1 MVFAQGRNRP
11 ARFLTGPRRTDDIP
25 IRFLQGQDASV
36 TRGPCSIRTLNAAS
50 GLQNGRK
57 LTHSFKA
64 APRTTSS
71 GVDPGNSQRRK
82 YLNFR
87 TPIFQA
93 VLLGLLTISGASSVL
108 AQQTG
113 YSQTN
118 LVANQAGVA
127 NHTDPLL
134 SNPWGIS
141 FIPGQP
147 FWIANN
153 NGGTSTIYDAQGNTA
168 QAAVTIPVAAHNPC
182 PQGCPTGTVANT
194 QTGIFGNG
202 AFLFDT
208 EDGIIANWTGQGNA
222 VTVVDNSANGAVY
235 KGLALVTNSEGTFL
249 LAANFN
255 SGKID
260 VFDRNFNATHLVGN
274 LTDPSLPA
282 GYAPHGIRVLGNL
295 IMVAYAQQDT
305 AKHDPVTGA
314 SLGVVDGFDLE
325 GNFHGTF
332 VSGGNLNAPWG
343 IASAPATFGDLAN
356 DILIGNFGDG
366 TINAYDTQGH
376 LVGQV
381 KNSAGQLIAIPGLWD
396 LVFGQGGT
404 GDPNTLYFT
413 AGGSSQTNGLFGS
426 LVPAAAA
433 GRDFSLSLSAPSA
446 TVTAGGSTTLNI
458 GSAAVGGFNNQIT
471 LSCAPAAGLTCS
483 FNPNAI
489 TPGGSASGSV
499 LTINAAATAPP
510 GGGYGSP
517 GMMLLSGLGLFGTV
531 FLTGRNKGSAKGK
544 SLTLVACLALLATG
558 MIFMVACGSSSKNTP
573 PVNQAT
579 LTVTGTSAGIRHSL
593 PVSVTIN

>member
-1 MVFAQGRNRP
+1 MTP
-11 ARFLTGPRRTDDIP
+11 GP
-25 IRFLQGQDASV
+25 S
-36 TRGPCSIRTLNAAS
+36 SIRTLNPVS

-57 LTHSFKA
+57 LTHAFQA

-82 YLNFR
+82 YVNFK
-87 TPIFQA
+87 TLIFRV
-93 VLLGLLTISGASSVL
+93 VLPSLLTISGASSVL

-113 YSQTN
+113 YFQTN

-127 NHTDPLL
+127 NHTDSQL

-147 FWIANN
+147 FWVANN
-153 NGGTSTIYDAQGNTA
+153 NGGTSTEYDAQGNKVQPT
-168 QAAVTIPVAAHNPC
+168 VTIPVAAHNPC
-182 PQGCPTGTVANT
+182 PQGCPTGTVANA
-194 QTGIFGNG
+194 QVGIFGN
-202 AFLFDT
+202 ASFIFDT
-208 EDGIIANWTGQGNA
+208 EDGIVAAWTGQNNA
-222 VTVVDNSANGAVY
+222 FTVVDNSANGAVY
-235 KGLALVTNSEGTFL
+235 KGLAVVTNNEGTFL

-255 SGKID
+255 SGQID
-260 VFDRNFNATHLVGN
+260 VFDTNFHATHLVGN
-274 LTDPSLPA
+274 LTDASLPA

-295 IMVAYAQQDT
+295 IIVAYAQQDG
-305 AKHDPVTGA
+305 AKHDPVIGA
-314 SLGVVDGFDLE
+314 GLGVVDGFDLE

-343 IASAPATFGDLAN
+343 VASAPATFGDFAN

-413 AGGSSQTNGLFGS
+413 AGGSSQTNGLFGT
-426 LVPAAAA
+426 LVPAVSA
-433 GRDFSLSLSAPSA
+433 GTDFSLNLSAPSV
-446 TVTAGGSTTLNI
+446 TVSAGGSTTLNI
-458 GSAAVGGFNNQIT
+458 GSAAVGGFNSQIT

-483 FNPNAI
+483 FNPNTI
-489 TPGGSASGSV
+489 TPGGSVSSSV
-499 LTINAAATAPP
+499 LTINAAASAPP
-510 GGGYGSP
+510 GGGYGGP
-517 GMMLLSGLGLFGTV
+517 GMMLLSGMGLFGTV
-531 FLTGRNKGSAKGK
+531 LLAGRNKGSANGKG
-544 SLTLVACLALLATG
+544 LMLIACLALLATG
-558 MIFMVACGSSSKNTP
+558 MTFTVACGSSSKNSPTP
-573 PVNQAT
+573 NQAT
-579 LTVTGTSAGIRHSL
+579 LTVTGNAGGISHSV
-593 PVSVTIN
+593 PVSVSIH